1 MRLLCLLLV
10 VAVAGLDGC
19 GEKKEAV
26 TPAEQPAAST
36 DKKLDCAF
44 ARDLENCWRKATAQ
58 LAACLGGK
66 PTQPGK
72 FEKDDPTLCQLPEGA
87 MVKLMEPCDPD
98 GKCDV
103 RTVILGKGDKK
114 CGELE
119 QTIDRPA
126 TEEGRGA
133 GSVSLAVPEGTV
145 RLSYDEK
152 EKRVTCGDG
161 TVYVGSGDWKKELAE
176 CADDDGYAGIPAW
189 STTVTPTKKSGKIKV
204 PGKLSVEVAAMDV
217 LFECEKP

>member
-1 MRLLCLLLV
+1 MRYRALPLV
-10 VAVAGLDGC
+10 LFLAFGGC
-19 GEKKEAV
+19 GDKKEPA
-26 TPAEQPAAST
+26 TPAGEGAAST

-44 ARDLENCWRKATAQ
+44 ARNLENCWRKATAQ

-72 FEKDDPTLCQLPEGA
+72 FQKDDATLCQLPENVA
-87 MVKLMEPCDPD
+87 VKLMEPCDPD
-98 GKCDV
+98 GKCEV

-152 EKRVTCGDG
+152 EKRVTCADG

-176 CADDDGYAGIPAW
+176 CADDTGYAGLPAW
-189 STTVTPTKKSGKIKV
+189 STTVTKSQKSGKIKV
-204 PGKLSVEVAAMDV
+204 PGKLAVEVAAMDV